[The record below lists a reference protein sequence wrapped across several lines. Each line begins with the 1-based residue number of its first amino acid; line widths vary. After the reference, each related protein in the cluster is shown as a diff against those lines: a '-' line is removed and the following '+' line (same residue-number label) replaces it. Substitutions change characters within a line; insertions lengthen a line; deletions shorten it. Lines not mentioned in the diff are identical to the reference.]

1 MTMMESIRSFVA
13 GLLLSDSGSRAAVTV
28 QDCAYTLKAWIDE
41 GFDDFPADLTPELFA
56 ATWNS
61 LLN

>member
-1 MTMMESIRSFVA
+1 MLESIRCFVA
-13 GLLLSDSGSRAAVTV
+13 GLLLSSTEGRERVTV
-28 QDCAYTLKAWIDE
+28 RDCADTIRAWIDE